1 VSRKADRPRWW
12 AVGLSLLLVLGVGVV
27 IWLATRDSTY
37 HAPLDG
43 RPTQR
48 VDQTRATAL
57 LTDLEA
63 AVRRHDGPA
72 AARLAAT
79 PGARDELAGVARN
92 ARALH
97 VADFSLR
104 YVASSGAV
112 APGGAWTA
120 DVATTWRFARFD
132 RRLERVEI
140 RVRFAPA
147 HGRLRIAGIGGGA
160 RRSPLWLSGPV
171 QVRRTPVSMVVVAGS
186 AARADAVAPLARR
199 AVPQVRRVL
208 PHWRGGLVVEVPA
221 SQAGLEAALGVSRG
235 HYAGIAAVTTSV
247 DGSQARQAPN
257 HVFINPRV
265 FLPLRPRGAQVVIT
279 HEATHV
285 ATRASTS
292 AAPIWLVE
300 GFADYVALSSQRLP
314 VSTTAARII
323 ALVRRSG
330 PPSHLP
336 TSADFDPGA
345 PHLEAQ
351 YEGAWLATR
360 LLAQDGGRAALVAF
374 YDAVDAGGSVPA
386 EMRRYFGFGPVAFTR
401 QWRNLLSH
409 LPA

>member
-1 VSRKADRPRWW
+1 V
-12 AVGLSLLLVLGVGVV
+12 VGLSLFLVLGVGVV
-27 IWLATRDSTY
+27 VWLDTRDSTY

-43 RPTQR
+43 RPAPGA
-48 VDQTRATAL
+48 DLTRATAL
-57 LTDLEA
+57 LSDLES
-63 AVRRHDGPA
+63 AVRRHDGAA

-79 PGARDELAGVARN
+79 PRARTSLAGVARN

-104 YVASSGAV
+104 YVASAGAVTPSGAWS
-112 APGGAWTA
+112 AA
-120 DVATTWRFARFD
+120 VATTWRFAGFD
-132 RRLERVEI
+132 RRLERVEV

-147 HGRLRIAGIGGGA
+147 DGRLRIAAIGGGD

-171 QVRRTPVSMVVVAGS
+171 QVRRTPLSMVLVDGD
-186 AARADAVAPLARR
+186 AARADAVAALANR

-208 PHWRGGLVVEVPA
+208 PDWRGGLVVEVPA
-221 SQAGLEAALGVSRG
+221 SQPGLEEALGAAHG
-235 HYAGIAAVTTSV
+235 QYDGIAAVTTSV

-257 HVFINPRV
+257 HVFVNPRI
-265 FLPLRPRGAQVVIT
+265 FLPLKPRGAQVVVT

-292 AAPIWLVE
+292 NAPIWLVE
-300 GFADYVALSSQRLP
+300 GFADYVALRSQRLP

-323 ALVRRSG
+323 ALVRRTG
-330 PPSHLP
+330 APSHLP
-336 TSADFDPGA
+336 TSPDFDPGA

-351 YEGAWLATR
+351 YEASWLACR
-360 LLAQDGGRAALVAF
+360 LLAQDGGQADLVAF
-374 YDAVDAGGSVPA
+374 YDAVDAGGSLPR
-386 EMRRYFGFGPVAFTR
+386 ELRRYFGFGPAAFTR
-401 QWRNLLSH
+401 QWRTLLSH